1 MIYIVLIILSTVFL
15 LSLFKAFPRFGVDVF
30 IAIIVN
36 YLTAAVTGIIFLEH
50 QFSFSEILKA
60 DWLKIAAPLGIV
72 FITVFYLISQ
82 TAQRIN
88 LSTASIANKM
98 SVAIPVL
105 FSVIFLKESL
115 SPLRVA
121 GIVLALIAVY
131 LSTRGDKNNPEH
143 KKLIWLPVLVF
154 FGSGLIDLT
163 INASSA
169 FYIKSNEES
178 ALFSIVTFLAAF
190 SCGLITITLLL
201 TNKKRSAEK
210 TFTVRNLIGGI
221 ILGVPNYFS
230 IYFLF
235 RALDT
240 QLMSSAQ
247 LFTLLN
253 LSTVLLSALV
263 GRIIFKEKLSFI
275 NLLGIIVAVGAILL
289 ITL

>member
-1 MIYIVLIILSTVFL
+1 MIFIVLTIVSTVFL
-15 LSLFKAFPRFGVDVF
+15 LSLFKAFPRFNVNVF

-36 YLTAAVTGIIFLEH
+36 YITAAVTGIVFLEGEF
-50 QFSFSEILKA
+50 QFREIIKE
-60 DWLKIAAPLGIV
+60 DWVVISVPLGLL
-72 FITVFYLISQ
+72 FITIFYLISQ

-105 FSVIFLKESL
+105 FSVIFLKEHL
-115 SPLRVA
+115 SPMRIT
-121 GIVLALIAVY
+121 GIILALAAVY
-131 LSTRGDKNNPEH
+131 LATRGDKNNPEH
-143 KKLIWLPVLVF
+143 KKLLWLPVLVF
-154 FGSGLIDLT
+154 FGSGLIDLA

-169 FYIKSNEES
+169 FYLNSNEES

-190 SCGLITITLLL
+190 VCGSIAIIFLIIT
-201 TNKKRSAEK
+201 KRKSLSGI
-210 TFTVRNLIGGI
+210 FTGRNILGGI
-221 ILGVPNYFS
+221 ILGAPNYFS

-240 QLMSSAQ
+240 HIMTSAQ

-253 LSTVLLSALV
+253 LSTVLLSALA
-263 GRIIFKEKLSFI
+263 GRFIFHEKLSFT
-275 NLLGIIVAVGAILL
+275 NLLGILTAVGAILL